1 MSKLMI
7 TFHLTNS
14 NRTANQTESQII
26 FTLIKTTHPIKQA
39 PIHIKKRLM
48 KIEMTY
54 LKLKKEQAPVVLLM
68 QTWQK

>member
-26 FTLIKTTHPIKQA
+26 FTLIKTTHPIKQV
-39 PIHIKKRLM
+39 PIYIKKRLM

-54 LKLKKEQAPVVLLM
+54 LKLKKEQALVVLLL